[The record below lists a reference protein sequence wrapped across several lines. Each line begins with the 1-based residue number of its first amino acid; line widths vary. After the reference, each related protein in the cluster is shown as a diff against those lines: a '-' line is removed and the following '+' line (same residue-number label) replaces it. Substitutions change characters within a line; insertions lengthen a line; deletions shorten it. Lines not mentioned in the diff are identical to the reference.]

1 MDCARHRQGARFLT
15 VCERIRPGSLR
26 MLADRQGG
34 TVGHH
39 LRHVATV
46 GVVGIV
52 LIMRRRGKRPA
63 GDVFSPNTATVERG
77 AALDPLDREKLI
89 ARSLEVSG
97 SGYLTVTSIIQGV
110 TLGLLA
116 QRVYT
121 QLSSGSDT
129 ILVSVQAFATIFILM
144 VIFYF
149 YAARSIL
156 QRWAL
161 SFRDAV
167 LPFTFGSFEV
177 PPALL
182 IGKAFAWAVSFGA
195 LGFVAILGLVFTRLW
210 TPADHF
216 GNKRGAHTT
225 FMRMV
230 SETQLII
237 FVMATT
243 VIICALLARAYPHD
257 NNSWGVVA
265 ACVSIIGMTVMVIN
279 MERRLVRIYS
289 QYHIRR
295 SLFN

>member
-1 MDCARHRQGARFLT
+1 M
-15 VCERIRPGSLR
+15 
-26 MLADRQGG
+26 
-34 TVGHH
+34 VGRH
-39 LRHVATV
+39 LRQVATV
-46 GVVGIV
+46 LVVGIV
-52 LIMRRRGKRPA
+52 LVMRWHRKRPA
-63 GDVFSPNTATVERG
+63 GDLVSPNTPTAERG
-77 AALDPLDREKLI
+77 TALDPLDREKLI

-116 QRVYT
+116 QRVYI
-121 QLSSGSDT
+121 QLSSDSNT
-129 ILVSVQAFATIFILM
+129 LLVSVQAFATFFIL
-144 VIFYF
+144 VVVFYF

-161 SFRDAV
+161 SFLDAI
-167 LPFTFGSFEV
+167 LPFTFGGFEV
-177 PPALL
+177 PPVLL

-195 LGFVAILGLVFTRLW
+195 LGLAAILGLVFTRLR
-210 TPADHF
+210 TPADQF
-216 GNKRGAHTT
+216 GNQRDAYRT

-257 NNSWGVVA
+257 NISWGVAA
-265 ACVSIIGMTVMVIN
+265 ACASIIGMAVMVIN

-289 QYHIRR
+289 QYHVRR